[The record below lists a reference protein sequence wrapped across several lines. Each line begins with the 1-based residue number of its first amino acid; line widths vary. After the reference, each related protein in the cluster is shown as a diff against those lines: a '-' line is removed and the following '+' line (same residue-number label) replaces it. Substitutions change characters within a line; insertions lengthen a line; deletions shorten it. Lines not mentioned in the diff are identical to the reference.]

1 MEPKSNKKHI
11 VIGIIAGL
19 ILLAIYFTILSIANS
34 FSHATEQ
41 FIEMWYWISALV
53 IGFGI
58 QVGLYS
64 YIRTSIHTKNMSGA
78 TTEVATA
85 GGISTGS
92 MIACCAHHLTDI
104 LPILGL
110 SAAFV
115 LLAEYQVF
123 FIILG
128 ILSNLV
134 GITMMLGIIQK
145 HELHKKRGFFNSL
158 FRFDMKMVRNIT
170 LALSVVILIGVFIVT
185 SGMTT

>member
-64 YIRTSIHTKNMSGA
+64 YIRTSIHTKNMS
-78 TTEVATA
+78 
-85 GGISTGS
+85 
-92 MIACCAHHLTDI
+92 
-104 LPILGL
+104 
-110 SAAFV
+110 
-115 LLAEYQVF
+115 
-123 FIILG
+123 
-128 ILSNLV
+128 
-134 GITMMLGIIQK
+134 
-145 HELHKKRGFFNSL
+145 
-158 FRFDMKMVRNIT
+158 
-170 LALSVVILIGVFIVT
+170 
-185 SGMTT
+185 